1 MTSNA
6 AEEGGS
12 TGALGQGQRVLLI
25 VDDDEALRQSLRLV
39 FEERYEVLLAASGE
53 EAVEVCRNRHV
64 DGALVDFHM
73 TGMTGTEVLD
83 RLKAMDPGMEVILLS
98 GNATLDSARDAV
110 RLGACEYLTKPYE
123 VPDLIRSVERM
134 MDRRRLTD
142 HRRANLDRLKALE
155 EETRVLRSR
164 VDLVAPADARIGQV
178 LDQIN
183 RPLTLIAGILAI
195 LNRRLSGADR
205 LEGEAMGD
213 FRERLQT
220 LNREADVV
228 IDAVAGVLR
237 TVHRAQAGEGAGSV
251 SQAVTA
257 LEGLS
262 ATLAGSG
269 GVAQSPQTLES
280 MERQAIVVALRRH
293 KGNKL
298 AASRELGITRQTL
311 YNKIKAY
318 QIEI

>member
-1 MTSNA
+1 M
-6 AEEGGS
+6 
-12 TGALGQGQRVLLI
+12 GQGHRVLLI
-25 VDDDEALRQSLRLV
+25 VDDDEALRQSLQLV
-39 FEERYEVLLAASGE
+39 FEERYEVLLAGSGE
-53 EAVEVCRNRHV
+53 EAVAACQHRRV

-73 TGMTGTEVLD
+73 EGMTGTQVLE
-83 RLKAMDPGMEVILLS
+83 RLKTIDPGIEVILLS

-123 VPDLIRSVERM
+123 VPDLVRSVERM
-134 MDRRRLTD
+134 MDRRGLTD
-142 HRRANLDRLKALE
+142 HRRANLERLKALE
-155 EETRVLRSR
+155 EETRTLRAR
-164 VDLVAPADARIGQV
+164 VDASAPADARVGQV

-183 RPLTLIAGILAI
+183 RPLTLIVGILAI

-220 LNREADVV
+220 MNRETDLV
-228 IDAVAGVLR
+228 IDVVAGVLR
-237 TVHRAQAGEGAGSV
+237 TVHHAQAGESAGSV
-251 SQAVTA
+251 GQALTT

-262 ATLAGSG
+262 AALEGSG
-269 GVAQSPQTLES
+269 AASDGPQTLES
-280 MERQAIVVALRRH
+280 MERQAILVALRRH

-318 QIEI
+318 HIEL